1 MADLDETV
9 HWVNDVFENVP
20 MYLIEASMKED
31 VWTTYMINDENEFE
45 EFTNNGVY
53 YPMWS
58 TAFYV
63 NASYLSDM
71 IYENKEDICKLGFVI
86 MYNEDMYDIYLGI
99 DGAGYDFYEAHW
111 MPLYDYFLNKLY
123 K

>member
-1 MADLDETV
+1 MVDLDKTV

-20 MYLIEASMKED
+20 MYLIMASMATSW
-31 VWTTYMINDENEFE
+31 WTTAIINDDDEFE
-45 EFTNNGVY
+45 EFTNNCEY
-53 YPMWS
+53 RPIWS

-86 MYNEDMYDIYLGI
+86 MYNEDMHDMYLGI
-99 DGAGYDFYEAHW
+99 DGAGYDFY
-111 MPLYDYFLNKLY
+111 
-123 K
+123 